1 MVVRRAAAEGITMVE
16 LYATLPVRNENKK
29 DAMTNEIL
37 AEDFPIF
44 VGALFGMVIVTHQK
58 MFGGRALD

>member
-1 MVVRRAAAEGITMVE
+1 MVE